1 MDSCPELDYVPLTTG
16 SVSQV
21 ATMQSVIQRYQAGE
35 TNIKGR
41 KGPSMNILPK
51 KLPKNSAS
59 AKYIPFHD
67 TMALKNRV
75 GITLE
80 RQTESNYAILQVCKP
95 SLRLYSSFLTQLT
108 TQDKSKHNQNVLL
121 PQQQ

>member
-1 MDSCPELDYVPLTTG
+1 MSKLNCGIVESCPDLDDVPLTTG

-35 TNIKGR
+35 MNIKGR

-67 TMALKNRV
+67 TMALKNTV
-75 GITLE
+75 GITLD
-80 RQTESNYAILQVCKP
+80 I
-95 SLRLYSSFLTQLT
+95 
-108 TQDKSKHNQNVLL
+108 DKLKEIM
-121 PQQQ
+121 

>member
-1 MDSCPELDYVPLTTG
+1 MDYVPLTTG

-35 TNIKGR
+35 INIKGR
-41 KGPSMNILPK
+41 KGPSMKILPK

-67 TMALKNRV
+67 TMALKKRV
-75 GITLE
+75 GITLD
-80 RQTESNYAILQVCKP
+80 R
-95 SLRLYSSFLTQLT
+95 
-108 TQDKSKHNQNVLL
+108 DKQKENM
-121 PQQQ
+121 

>member
-1 MDSCPELDYVPLTTG
+1 MWDYGQLPSPWLKLPLTTG

-21 ATMQSVIQRYQAGE
+21 ATMRSVIQRYQAGE
-35 TNIKGR
+35 INIKGR

-75 GITLE
+75 GITFRE
-80 RQTESNYAILQVCKP
+80 TN
-95 SLRLYSSFLTQLT
+95 
-108 TQDKSKHNQNVLL
+108 
-121 PQQQ
+121 